1 MLISSDLLLHFQR
14 CRRRAFLDTYGDAR
28 RKAPSDNF
36 LLKLREDSQAY
47 RELELANYPGYA
59 QPKFTRGNWR
69 DGAAQTLELMRSG
82 VECIYRGVLMTPWRE
97 DVELVATPDL
107 LVRVDTPSELG
118 DWSYV
123 CKDIRFGKRPK
134 LDYQIVSVFHGLVL
148 AGVQGVWPDA
158 AEIALRD
165 RGSHAVSFEHRT
177 QEMFGILSRCV
188 VMLRDRQ
195 EPDLFLSRQKCS
207 LCHWHADCHRIALR
221 DRHLSLLPG
230 VTPNRFVQLAAL
242 GLQTIED
249 ILKLPFDRLVLS
261 VGPDNAA
268 QIFRQAQANFSNLA
282 IPLTLPISLV
292 RDVDRLRQALADPR
306 VDLLPEKILPLM
318 VAEAFPDRDIELH
331 FDIEAEPDR
340 DVDFL
345 LGVLEVNRRTGEQ
358 QFHAFLAEIPE
369 EEGRIWEE
377 FIAFMLSRPEA
388 PIYHFCDY
396 EVKTIARLAQRYGTP
411 PGQWQVIVDRCVD
424 LHWWATK
431 TVVMPVES
439 YSLKAMARWLGF
451 EWRDPRANGAQCICW
466 YNEWLET
473 ADRDRLAWIV
483 DYNEDDCRATY
494 QLKIWLEQFLRL
506 PAMTAQVSTMQN
518 PAFKTDFS
526 TKATAI

>member
-1 MLISSDLLLHFQR
+1 MLISSDVLLHFQR
-14 CRRRAFLDTYGDAR
+14 CRRRAFLDIYGDAR

-36 LLKLREDSQAY
+36 LVKLREDSQAY
-47 RELELANYPGYA
+47 REQELAAYDYA
-59 QPKFTRGNWR
+59 QPNFTHGNWR
-69 DGAAQTLELMRSG
+69 DGAAQTVELMRSG
-82 VECIYRGVLMTPWRE
+82 VECIYRGALMTPWRE
-97 DVELVATPDL
+97 DVMLVATPDL
-107 LVRVDTPSELG
+107 LVRVETPSELG
-118 DWSYV
+118 NWSYI

-165 RGSHAVSFEHRT
+165 RGVHAVSFEHRT
-177 QEMFGILSRCV
+177 VEMFKILHQCV
-188 VMLRDRQ
+188 ATLRDRR

-207 LCHWHADCHRIALR
+207 LCQWHAECHRIALR

-249 ILKLPFDRLVLS
+249 ILALPFERLVLS
-261 VGPDNAA
+261 VGSDNAA
-268 QIFRQAQANFSNLA
+268 QIFRQAQANLTDLA
-282 IPLTLPISLV
+282 IPLTLAIPLV
-292 RDVDRLRQALADPR
+292 ADVDHLRQTLADPA
-306 VDLLPEKILPLM
+306 VDLLPDTISPMM
-318 VAEAFPDRDIELH
+318 VAAAFPDMAIELH

-345 LGVLEVNRRTGEQ
+345 LGVLEVDRRTGQQ
-358 QFHAFLAEIPE
+358 QFHGFLAETPE
-369 EEGRIWEE
+369 EEGRIWDE
-377 FIAFMLSRPEA
+377 FVEFMLSRPNA

-411 PGQWQVIVDRCVD
+411 PVLWRSIADRCVD

-431 TVVMPVES
+431 TAVMPVES

-466 YNEWLET
+466 YNDWLET
-473 ADRDRLAWIV
+473 ADRNQLDWIV
-483 DYNEDDCRATY
+483 RYNEDDCRATY
-494 QLKIWLEQFLRL
+494 RLKLWLEDFLRL
-506 PAMTAQVSTMQN
+506 PAIVAQVPLPSTTAEE
-518 PAFKTDFS
+518 PAEV
-526 TKATAI
+526 TAIYR

>member
-1 MLISSDLLLHFQR
+1 MLISSDVLLHFQR

-36 LLKLREDSQAY
+36 LVKLREDSQAY
-47 RELELANYPGYA
+47 REQELAAYTYA
-59 QPKFTRGNWR
+59 QPHFTHGNWR
-69 DGAAQTLELMRSG
+69 DGAAQTLDLMRSG
-82 VECIYRGVLMTPWRE
+82 VECIYRGVLMTPWRQGI
-97 DVELVATPDL
+97 DLVATPDL
-107 LVRVDTPSELG
+107 LVRVETPSELG
-118 DWSYV
+118 EWSYV

-148 AGVQGVWPDA
+148 AGVQGIWPEVV
-158 AEIALRD
+158 EIALRD
-165 RGSHAVSFEHRT
+165 RGVHTVSFEHRT
-177 QEMFGILSRCV
+177 AEMFELLRQCV
-188 VMLRDRQ
+188 AMLHDRH

-207 LCHWHADCHRIALR
+207 LCQWHADCHRVALR

-249 ILKLPFDRLVLS
+249 VLTLPFDRLVLS
-261 VGPDNAA
+261 VGSENAA
-268 QIFRQAQANFSNLA
+268 QIFRQAQANLTDLA
-282 IPLTLPISLV
+282 IPLSLPIAV
-292 RDVDRLRQALADPR
+292 VQDVDHLRRTLADPT
-306 VDLLPEKILPLM
+306 VDLLPEAMTPPM
-318 VAEAFPDRDIELH
+318 VAEAFPETAIELH

-358 QFHAFLAEIPE
+358 QFYGFLAETPE
-369 EEGRIWEE
+369 EEGRIWDE
-377 FIAFMLSRPEA
+377 FVEFMLSRPHA

-411 PGQWQVIVDRCVD
+411 PVQWKAIADRCVD

-451 EWRDPRANGAQCICW
+451 EWSDPQANGAQCICW
-466 YNEWLET
+466 YNDWLAT
-473 ADRDRLAWIV
+473 ADREPLDWIV
-483 DYNEDDCRATY
+483 RYNEDDCRATY
-494 QLKIWLEQFLRL
+494 RLKRWLEAFLRL
-506 PAMTAQVSTMQN
+506 PAIVASVPTYPPSTH
-518 PAFKTDFS
+518 FS
-526 TKATAI
+526 TRATAI